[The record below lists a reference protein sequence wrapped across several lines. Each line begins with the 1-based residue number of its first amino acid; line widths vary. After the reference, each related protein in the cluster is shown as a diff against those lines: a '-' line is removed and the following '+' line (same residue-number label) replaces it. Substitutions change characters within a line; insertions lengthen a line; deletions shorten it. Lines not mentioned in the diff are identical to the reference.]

1 MNIFIVFEIKLWPFN
16 VGKDFALG
24 HYLFG
29 AYKLTKDTDSEKCK
43 YSGYGI
49 GFDTHGIFLLSDG
62 IWFAKNVIKFGA
74 NMSSSVSIINKK
86 KDILILC
93 KVPNDGLDD
102 TTLTAEKEYS
112 VNFTEQQKKF
122 CLSLH

>member
-1 MNIFIVFEIKLWPFN
+1 M
-16 VGKDFALG
+16 
-24 HYLFG
+24 
-29 AYKLTKDTDSEKCK
+29 
-43 YSGYGI
+43 
-49 GFDTHGIFLLSDG
+49 
-62 IWFAKNVIKFGA
+62 IKFGA